1 MDFLDTIEQL
11 PFSIWVRE
19 SGSVWGFYSIL
30 WAHTVGMGIVA
41 GIAALISLRL
51 LGISPK
57 IPIKPLEGLYP
68 VMWGGMWLNAIT
80 GTMLLMAD
88 ASTKLRNPD
97 FYVKMG
103 LILIGV
109 LVLRRTRKKVFGD
122 AAVERGIVP
131 SDAKVL
137 ASLSLACW
145 LGAI

>member
-1 MDFLDTIEQL
+1 MVADGGGAVGGLVRGWIGIMDFLDTIEQL

-57 IPIKPLEGLYP
+57 IPIKPMESLYP

-97 FYVKMG
+97 FYIKM
-103 LILIGV
+103 
-109 LVLRRTRKKVFGD
+109 
-122 AAVERGIVP
+122 
-131 SDAKVL
+131 
-137 ASLSLACW
+137 
-145 LGAI
+145 